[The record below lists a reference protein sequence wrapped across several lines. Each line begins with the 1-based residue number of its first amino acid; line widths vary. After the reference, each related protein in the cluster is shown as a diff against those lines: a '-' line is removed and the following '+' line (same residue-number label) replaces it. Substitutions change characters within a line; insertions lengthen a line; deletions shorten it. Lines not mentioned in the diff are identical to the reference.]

1 MASLELI
8 MVPEGPKKMAKKK
21 GGERAKPPTSREGYL
36 IRNHSVDSRQVP
48 IVGNTFSTLKKT
60 MFVFRTSKP

>member
-1 MASLELI
+1 
-8 MVPEGPKKMAKKK
+8 MAKKK